1 MGQTDSFPQEAFF
14 QNQLV
19 FCNYHILKSPSPTEE
34 FAAKNLCPLLCRK
47 CWQAICSL
55 KEAAIIVLT
64 VSLVQVVMVPRVSYT
79 WSRDMRGDSELNLF
93 EACVDLKSVLSLA
106 S

>member
-1 MGQTDSFPQEAFF
+1 MLPLLSISQTWSLVLAMGQTDSFPQEAFF

-64 VSLVQVVMVPRVSYT
+64 VSLVQVVMVPRVSHILGPGT
-79 WSRDMRGDSELNLF
+79 CGGTVN
-93 EACVDLKSVLSLA
+93 
-106 S
+106 